1 MLTIQIKGRNTLLW
15 PLSSCLILPRNF
27 YTTLHNKLKL
37 AQRKGLPTTL
47 QERENYLSFRSR
59 LMILDSL
66 RACFLSL
73 QIHVNTAGC
82 LRCIYNLKLC
92 PIHSSVSFIQ
102 QGWYHLNINPEKA
115 NYRIRWGIAFCTY
128 FGQLIIRFNSQY
140 LIQVFYSFLELVLML
155 ICGGTAQESWKFT
168 KIKVIFLNIWHSDY
182 DTFFKGK
189 NLECNCAN

>member
-115 NYRIRWGIAFCTY
+115 NYRIR
-128 FGQLIIRFNSQY
+128 
-140 LIQVFYSFLELVLML
+140 
-155 ICGGTAQESWKFT
+155 
-168 KIKVIFLNIWHSDY
+168 
-182 DTFFKGK
+182 
-189 NLECNCAN
+189 